1 MFLYCSNYRKA
12 GHRRGPR
19 LRTQVESGRR
29 LNMIATPLKSSAEI
43 AAIGIG
49 GTNLHALDLVLTLL
63 AMNVSASKPL
73 D

>member
-1 MFLYCSNYRKA
+1 
-12 GHRRGPR
+12 
-19 LRTQVESGRR
+19 
-29 LNMIATPLKSSAEI
+29 MIATPLKSSAEI